1 MEIDMVFRLAV
12 LGVATLLALGA
23 SLPSALAQQL
33 GAQPM
38 GQQGANC
45 GDRGD
50 VLSQLKDKYKEVP
63 TGFGMTGNGAV
74 VELMTAENGN
84 WTLILS
90 FPSGHAC
97 LMAAGEGWELWQARL
112 KGRGA

>member
-1 MEIDMVFRLAV
+1 MVFRSMLLAAGL
-12 LGVATLLALGA
+12 LGVIATAA
-23 SLPSALAQQL
+23 SAQQA
-33 GAQPM
+33 GP
-38 GQQGANC
+38 QGANC
-45 GDRGD
+45 GDRTD
-50 VLSQLKDKYKEVP
+50 VLSQLKDKYKELP

-90 FPSGHAC
+90 FPNGHAC

>member
-1 MEIDMVFRLAV
+1 MVFRSV
-12 LGVATLLALGA
+12 LPGIAMAATLSLLAGA
-23 SLPSALAQQL
+23 ACAQQA
-33 GAQPM
+33 GP
-38 GQQGANC
+38 QGTNC

-50 VLSQLKDKYKEVP
+50 VLSQLKDKYKELP

-90 FPSGHAC
+90 FPNGHAC

>member
-1 MEIDMVFRLAV
+1 MVFRSVV
-12 LGVATLLALGA
+12 LGVATAATLSLIAGA
-23 SLPSALAQQL
+23 ASAQMA
-33 GAQPM
+33 
-38 GQQGANC
+38 GQQAGPQGATC
-45 GDRGD
+45 GDRND
-50 VLSQLKDKYKEVP
+50 VLSQLKDKYKELP

-90 FPSGHAC
+90 FPNGHAC

>member
-1 MEIDMVFRLAV
+1 MVFRLAA
-12 LGVATLLALGA
+12 LGVASLLALGA
-23 SLPSALAQQL
+23 SLPSAQAQQL
-33 GAQPM
+33 GAPQM

-90 FPSGHAC
+90 FPNGHAC